1 MNMGLFYG
9 SSTCYTEMA
18 AEKIRDI
25 LGPELVTLHNLKD
38 DAPALMEQY
47 DVLILG
53 IPTWDFG
60 EIQEDWE
67 AVWEQLD
74 DLNLEGKIVALYGMG
89 DQLGY
94 GEWFLDALGML
105 HDKLALKG
113 VKFVGYWPTEG
124 YEFTSNKPVI
134 ADGQLFVGLA
144 LDETN
149 QYDLSDER
157 IQTWCEQF
165 SAKCRTLRL
174 KPYSLYFPLDGTA
187 FTPFRQCWPDIGCCN
202 SIRRNSR
209 HSASSMLSAASHKC

>member
-1 MNMGLFYG
+1 
-9 SSTCYTEMA
+9 MA

-105 HDKLALKG
+105 HDKTC
-113 VKFVGYWPTEG
+113 P
-124 YEFTSNKPVI
+124 
-134 ADGQLFVGLA
+134 Q
-144 LDETN
+144 
-149 QYDLSDER
+149 
-157 IQTWCEQF
+157 
-165 SAKCRTLRL
+165 
-174 KPYSLYFPLDGTA
+174 
-187 FTPFRQCWPDIGCCN
+187 
-202 SIRRNSR
+202 RR
-209 HSASSMLSAASHKC
+209 

>member
-67 AVWEQLD
+67 AVWEHWTISIWKA
-74 DLNLEGKIVALYGMG
+74 NRCALRYGRP
-89 DQLGY
+89 
-94 GEWFLDALGML
+94 A
-105 HDKLALKG
+105 
-113 VKFVGYWPTEG
+113 
-124 YEFTSNKPVI
+124 
-134 ADGQLFVGLA
+134 
-144 LDETN
+144 
-149 QYDLSDER
+149 R
-157 IQTWCEQF
+157 
-165 SAKCRTLRL
+165 LR
-174 KPYSLYFPLDGTA
+174 
-187 FTPFRQCWPDIGCCN
+187 
-202 SIRRNSR
+202 
-209 HSASSMLSAASHKC
+209 

>member
-1 MNMGLFYG
+1 
-9 SSTCYTEMA
+9 MA

-53 IPTWDFG
+53 IPRDFG

-94 GEWFLDALGML
+94 GEWFWMRWVCCMTNLPSKAL
-105 HDKLALKG
+105 
-113 VKFVGYWPTEG
+113 
-124 YEFTSNKPVI
+124 N
-134 ADGQLFVGLA
+134 
-144 LDETN
+144 
-149 QYDLSDER
+149 
-157 IQTWCEQF
+157 
-165 SAKCRTLRL
+165 
-174 KPYSLYFPLDGTA
+174 
-187 FTPFRQCWPDIGCCN
+187 
-202 SIRRNSR
+202 
-209 HSASSMLSAASHKC
+209 LSATGPQKATNLPAINRSLRMGNCLSARRWMKRTSTISAMSVYRLV

>member
-1 MNMGLFYG
+1 
-9 SSTCYTEMA
+9 MA

-94 GEWFLDALGML
+94 GEWFWMRWVCCMTNLPSKAL
-105 HDKLALKG
+105 
-113 VKFVGYWPTEG
+113 
-124 YEFTSNKPVI
+124 N
-134 ADGQLFVGLA
+134 
-144 LDETN
+144 
-149 QYDLSDER
+149 
-157 IQTWCEQF
+157 
-165 SAKCRTLRL
+165 
-174 KPYSLYFPLDGTA
+174 
-187 FTPFRQCWPDIGCCN
+187 
-202 SIRRNSR
+202 
-209 HSASSMLSAASHKC
+209 LSATGPQKATNLPAINRSLRMGNCLSARRWMKRTSTISAMSVYRLV